1 MRKDLIRKFKDFNE
15 SGDLWVGWR
24 GRIIKKWCTY

>member
-1 MRKDLIRKFKDFNE
+1 MRKDLIRKFKDINE